1 MAIREDLVASAV
13 SRNWLKSIYTP
24 LLTVEIGT
32 MSVLTLHPLRSSVT
46 NPVTVLQDPN
56 VASSSVDNR
65 ISFLRTKNLTQEE
78 IDAALARTGSG
89 PPPPP
94 ASQYGPPATVPP
106 QQYYQ
111 PYPHQAW
118 QPPQPPPRR
127 DWRDWFIMA
136 TVVSGV
142 SYGLYSLGKVSRN
155 VLLGSAIGLLTCGSA
170 MSIPSLHLR
179 RLRS

>member
-1 MAIREDLVASAV
+1 MAIREDLVSSAV
-13 SRNWLKSIYTP
+13 SRPWLKSIHAS

-32 MSVLTLHPLRSSVT
+32 MSVLTLQPPPWSVT
-46 NPVTVLQDPN
+46 NPITVLQDPN
-56 VASSSVDNR
+56 VASSSVENR

-111 PYPHQAW
+111 PYPQQAW

-142 SYGLYSLGKVSRN
+142 SYGLYSLGKVSLDVPFR
-155 VLLGSAIGLLTCGSA
+155 SA
-170 MSIPSLHLR
+170 
-179 RLRS
+179 RSDC